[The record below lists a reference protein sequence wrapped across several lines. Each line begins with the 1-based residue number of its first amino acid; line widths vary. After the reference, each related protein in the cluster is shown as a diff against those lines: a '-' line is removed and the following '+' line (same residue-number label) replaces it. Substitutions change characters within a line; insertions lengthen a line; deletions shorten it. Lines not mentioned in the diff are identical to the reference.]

1 MEEKLEQL
9 HQMMSDLIGI
19 VGKTNSML
27 MEQKQDISG
36 LKQDVSEL
44 KQDVSV
50 LKQDVSELKQ
60 ELAET
65 KSTVERIEGKLEL
78 LGKRVDRH
86 THQIADIQEKLDLE
100 EMSKS

>member
-1 MEEKLEQL
+1 MEEKLDQL

-27 MEQKQDISG
+27 MEQKQDIG
-36 LKQDVSEL
+36 
-44 KQDVSV
+44 V
-50 LKQDVSELKQ
+50 LKQDVGELKQ

>member
-19 VGKTNSML
+19 VGKTNSMV
-27 MEQKQDISG
+27 M
-36 LKQDVSEL
+36 EL
-44 KQDVSV
+44 KQE
-50 LKQDVSELKQ
+50 VSELKQ

-78 LGKRVDRH
+78 LGRRVDRH

-100 EMSKS
+100 DMS

>member
-27 MEQKQDISG
+27 MEQKQDIS
-36 LKQDVSEL
+36 
-44 KQDVSV
+44 
-50 LKQDVSELKQ
+50 ELKQ

-78 LGKRVDRH
+78 LGRRVDRH
-86 THQIADIQEKLDLE
+86 THQIADIQEKLELE
-100 EMSKS
+100 EMS

>member
-27 MEQKQDISG
+27 MEQKQDIG
-36 LKQDVSEL
+36 EL

-65 KSTVERIEGKLEL
+65 KSTVKRIEGKLEL

-100 EMSKS
+100 DMS